1 MYMKVQLQKRNK
13 ILLKKR
19 NKVEDLLYQLERL
32 IIKVVR
38 YSLTQGEKNR
48 IDQKT
53 EPRNTL

>member
-13 ILLKKR
+13 TLLKKR
-19 NKVEDLLYQLERL
+19 NKVEDLLYQLESL

-48 IDQKT
+48 IDQKI

>member
-1 MYMKVQLQKRNK
+1 MKVQLQKRNK
-13 ILLKKR
+13 TLLKKR
-19 NKVEDLLYQLERL
+19 NKVEDLLYQLESL

-48 IDQKT
+48 IDQKI